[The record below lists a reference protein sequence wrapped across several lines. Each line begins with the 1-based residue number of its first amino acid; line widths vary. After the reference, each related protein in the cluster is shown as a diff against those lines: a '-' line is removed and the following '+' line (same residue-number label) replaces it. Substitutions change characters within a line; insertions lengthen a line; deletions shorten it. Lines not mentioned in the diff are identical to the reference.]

1 MRLFRSRR
9 RRAGTLTRA
18 DVDALLREHGAIVTP
33 DAPDDEAELA
43 LAKLER
49 RKLKAEQQAR
59 MRFWTSGEFTVPD
72 DDDSEHVE

>member
-1 MRLFRSRR
+1 MRMFRSRR

-18 DVDALLREHGAIVTP
+18 DVDALLREHGAIINP

-43 LAKLER
+43 LTKLER
-49 RKLKAEQQAR
+49 RKLKDEQQAR

-72 DDDSEHVE
+72 DDDH